1 MSTPNKVPA
10 RISLPSGFVF
20 GEVPTA
26 APALRPALA
35 VAAAAPTPPPDLGP
49 LAAFVGTWNGN
60 GFNTIF
66 RPNNSVT
73 PTTRLAWAPFPT
85 AGQRLRA
92 VVLFEPFGKA
102 LDDLRPELS
111 GRRLGVLGQERSA
124 VREA

>member
-1 MSTPNKVPA
+1 MGPTLGIAKTVQVLKA
-10 RISLPSGFVF
+10 RRVCGHL
-20 GEVPTA
+20 E
-26 APALRPALA
+26 R
-35 VAAAAPTPPPDLGP
+35 
-49 LAAFVGTWNGN
+49 N